1 MWDTA
6 TNRSRGY
13 GFVAFKRKD
22 DAQRALTEMNGE
34 LLGSRPIRC
43 NWANQK
49 GLPGADFRMFFS
61 LIEIY
66 INSIFSMDATTYDIC
81 TKQTFYACT

>member
-13 GFVAFKRKD
+13 GFVAFRRKD
-22 DAQRALTEMNGE
+22 EAQRALTEMNGE

-49 GLPGADFRMFFS
+49 GLPGADFRM
-61 LIEIY
+61 LY
-66 INSIFSMDATTYDIC
+66 ITFQILTYFCSMDAILTTYDISTC
-81 TKQTFYACT
+81 